1 MLRRRLVYSGPS
13 AATEALDERAPK
25 RVQHDLRRT
34 LRTELSRAGVRNEVA
49 EMVIAHK
56 RRGIEA
62 VYDLHRFDEEK
73 RDALLRWEARLRAIV
88 GASQSASEAPRPADA
103 AE

>member
-1 MLRRRLVYSGPS
+1 MSPNLLRMAGCDVPHW
-13 AATEALDERAPK
+13 T
-25 RVQHDLRRT
+25 QHDLRRT

-56 RRGIEA
+56 RQGVEA
-62 VYDLHRFDEEK
+62 VYDLHRFDAEK
-73 RDALLRWEARLRAIV
+73 RAALPAWEERLRAIV
-88 GASQSASEAPRPADA
+88 GAPTGASETPRPADV